1 MDFTHNRIGLIAGS
15 GAVPI
20 YFARKASQ
28 LGMKIVSVGFSEE
41 IQNGLAPF
49 SEKSYFIGVGQAG
62 KILETFQQN
71 DIKDLLILG
80 KVEKSIIFKL
90 QKFDLKALKFLK
102 NIVTNEDKV
111 LLLGMIGELEKEGFK
126 VLSQKEF
133 LADIFPAKGN
143 LTLRAPN
150 KKELADIEF
159 GLPIAR
165 KLADH
170 MDFYFLEIK
179 PSDLASIYVHG
190 GQKLI
195 GEMFD
200 EAEENAP
207 SILFVDELDALTP
220 RREGDSVGH
229 HYKAEVNEFLV
240 QLNECSKKGILVV
253 GATNFVSNIDQAVQR
268 PGRLDK
274 KIFIG
279 PPDFESRN
287 DLFHDHAHPK
297 EKLLKPSSCHHEY
310 DINQYDFLKQD
321 F

>member
-1 MDFTHNRIGLIAGS
+1 MDFTPNRIGLIAGS

-28 LGMKIVSVGFSEE
+28 LGIKIISVGFSEE

-62 KILETFQQN
+62 KTLKTFQQN

-143 LTLRAPN
+143 LTLRVPN

-165 KLADH
+165 KLAD
-170 MDFYFLEIK
+170 LEIGQTLIVK
-179 PSDLASIYVHG
+179 NKTVVAVEALEGTDQAIQRGCDLAQGKCVVIKVSRTNQDYRYDSPG
-190 GQKLI
+190 I
-195 GEMFD
+195 GPQTIQMMSEGSVLVL
-200 EAEENAP
+200 EAERVMIVE
-207 SILFVDELDALTP
+207 
-220 RREGDSVGH
+220 REKVL
-229 HYKAEVNEFLV
+229 KLANEA
-240 QLNECSKKGILVV
+240 KI
-253 GATNFVSNIDQAVQR
+253 AVT
-268 PGRLDK
+268 
-274 KIFIG
+274 
-279 PPDFESRN
+279 S
-287 DLFHDHAHPK
+287 
-297 EKLLKPSSCHHEY
+297 Y
-310 DINQYDFLKQD
+310 
-321 F
+321 